1 MRRLHKEWKRD
12 VSVVMTA
19 LLVCGS
25 VGVPAEAKETSS
37 FIRGNGLAAVQRLEP
52 EVKTAEVTLSDQDK
66 KQLEKEET
74 VYVIAN
80 ADGSPQKLI
89 VSDWL
94 KNAMGSEAIEDS
106 TELTDIVNVKGD
118 ESFKQKEGSLGVW
131 DAAGNDIYYQG
142 NIQKELPVD
151 MKVTYRLNGK
161 AVSPDEL
168 AGQSGKV
175 TIRFDYTNRQKEAV
189 MVGEREE
196 ELYVPFVLLTSMVL
210 DNENFHNIEVSNGKI
225 INDGE
230 RTIVMGYAM
239 PGLKDNLDI
248 GSEDFDVEELDI
260 PEYVELTAD
269 VTDFELAAAMT
280 VATNEIFGDMDI
292 GTQEKMDDLSADMD
306 ELQDAMNEL
315 MDGTAELYDGV
326 LELYDGTE
334 ELTDGIDELDDG
346 AEKLDDGAG
355 DLRDGAKELYDGIG
369 TLKTGAGALFA
380 GVKQLA
386 DGLRQI
392 TQNDKALNDGAGAI
406 YAGLLEMAN
415 GQIGALNEALNGTGI
430 QLTMLTQPKT
440 PQEIGSFLN
449 TIKANQATIQSL
461 LNNGDMV
468 KAKVEAKVAQMM
480 PSGISIQALENMEVP
495 AAEEMKEELLK
506 QEVQQEE
513 TTAMPVEAQTQEKES
528 IEKADNEK
536 IIQASDEVTAV
547 SVENNNKEESS
558 QQNIE
563 DAPAQNQEPA
573 AEDGIKADEQSSEE
587 AVSGEDSE
595 EPAQESDSQEDGQE
609 AAPQA
614 EVQKKEVVMVQAS
627 TGVPSLDQIIAGIKA
642 QVVEQTYNQLMQTL
656 KMTDGTLEL
665 LKGAYQMNAGIGS
678 YTQGVD
684 QVYAG
689 VQELLKNAP
698 TLNSGIDALNDGA
711 GRLAAGASELKG
723 GTRELK
729 DGTEELR
736 DGGQELRDGVEEL
749 KDGSKE
755 LKDGTIEFNDEG
767 IQKLVDTFNGDLQEL
782 SDRFEGVKS
791 AARAYQSF
799 AGISDGVEGNV
810 RFIYKTAGIEK

>member
-1 MRRLHKEWKRD
+1 MKKMCNEWKKG
-12 VSVVMTA
+12 VSVVMAA

-25 VGVPAEAKETSS
+25 IQVPVQAKEAEGWIRKNVLTAVEKLNPEAKTE
-37 FIRGNGLAAVQRLEP
+37 GAEL
-52 EVKTAEVTLSDQDK
+52 TAQDK
-66 KQLEKEET
+66 KQLAKEET

-80 ADGSPQKLI
+80 AAGSPEKLI

-94 KNAMGSEAIEDS
+94 KNAMGSETLEDT
-106 TELTDIVNVKGD
+106 TELTNITNVKGT
-118 ESFKQKEGSLGVW
+118 EGFEQKQGSLGVW

-142 NIQKELPVD
+142 SIQKELPVD
-151 MKVTYRLNGK
+151 LKVTYQLNGRT
-161 AVSPDEL
+161 VSPEEL

-175 TIRFDYTNRQKEAV
+175 NIRFDYTNRQKEAV
-189 MVGEREE
+189 MVGEKEE
-196 ELYVPFVLLTSMVL
+196 ALYVPFVVMTSLVL
-210 DNENFHNIEVSNGKI
+210 DNENFRNIEVSNGKV

-269 VTDFELAAAMT
+269 VTDFELATTLT
-280 VATNEIFGDMDI
+280 VATNEIFADMDI
-292 GTQEKMDDLSADMD
+292 DAQEKMDDLSADMD

-346 AEKLDDGAG
+346 AEKLNDGAG

-369 TLKTGAGALFA
+369 TLKNGAGALFV

-386 DGLRQI
+386 DGLQQL
-392 TQNDKALNDGAGAI
+392 TQNDKALNDGAKALYDGVFQ
-406 YAGLLEMAN
+406 MAN
-415 GQIGALNEALNGTGI
+415 AQLAALSAAGI
-430 QLTMLTQPKT
+430 PGITTLSQPKT
-440 PQEIGSFLN
+440 PQEINKFLN
-449 TIKANQATIQSL
+449 DINNNQKIIQSL
-461 LNNGDMV
+461 LGSTASVRAMIEQEV
-468 KAKVEAKVAQMM
+468 TAQLT
-480 PSGISIQALENMEVP
+480 GISIQSLDNTEVP
-495 AAEEMKEELLK
+495 EAEPEESEDLQEKASAAEATEDPVPAEEDSEKTVESAGADTLTTAETDKK
-506 QEVQQEE
+506 QEQSSQNAEEVSEQEQKSEEEVSTEQQEE
-513 TTAMPVEAQTQEKES
+513 LQTE
-528 IEKADNEK
+528 
-536 IIQASDEVTAV
+536 
-547 SVENNNKEESS
+547 
-558 QQNIE
+558 
-563 DAPAQNQEPA
+563 
-573 AEDGIKADEQSSEE
+573 
-587 AVSGEDSE
+587 
-595 EPAQESDSQEDGQE
+595 QE
-609 AAPQA
+609 AAEQENNQSSDQEAEPQA
-614 EVQKKEVVMVQAS
+614 EVQEKEIVMVQ
-627 TGVPSLDQIIAGIKA
+627 TGSGAGNPTDAVKEKMVA
-642 QVVEQTYNQLMQTL
+642 RMTQQVIQTL
-656 KMTDGTLEL
+656 TMANATLEL

-684 QVYAG
+684 KVYEG

-729 DGTEELR
+729 DGTEELK

-749 KDGSKE
+749 RDGSKE

-767 IQKLVDTFNGDLQEL
+767 IQKLADTFNGDLQEL

-791 AARAYQSF
+791 AAKAYQSF

>member
-25 VGVPAEAKETSS
+25 MGVPAEAKETSS
-37 FIRGNGLAAVQRLEP
+37 FIRENALAAVQRLEP

-106 TELTDIVNVKGD
+106 TELTNIVNVKGD

-151 MKVTYRLNGK
+151 MKVTYHLNGK

-189 MVGEREE
+189 MVGEKEE

-210 DNENFHNIEVSNGKI
+210 DNENFHNIEISNGKI

-248 GSEDFDVEELDI
+248 GSEDFDIEELDI

-269 VTDFELAAAMT
+269 VADFELATTLT

-292 GTQEKMDDLSADMD
+292 DTQEKMDELSEDMD
-306 ELQDAMNEL
+306 DLEEAMNEL

-334 ELTDGIDELDDG
+334 ELTDGIGELDDG
-346 AEKLDDGAG
+346 AGELNDGAG
-355 DLRDGAKELYDGIG
+355 ELRDGTKELYDGIG
-369 TLKTGAGALFA
+369 TLKNGAGALFV
-380 GVKQLA
+380 GVKRIA
-386 DGLRQI
+386 DGLGQI
-392 TQNDKALNDGAGAI
+392 TANDAKLNGGAKDLYEGLLQMANTQLTVLKAQGMDVTILSAPDPKNPEEVKKFISDIESNMKAIQPLLSRAGQLNSKSISVDNLENAQIPVAEPKEEASQKQQGEQDTQVADGA
-406 YAGLLEMAN
+406 EMPKA
-415 GQIGALNEALNGTGI
+415 EA
-430 QLTMLTQPKT
+430 P
-440 PQEIGSFLN
+440 E
-449 TIKANQATIQSL
+449 
-461 LNNGDMV
+461 
-468 KAKVEAKVAQMM
+468 KV
-480 PSGISIQALENMEVP
+480 SG
-495 AAEEMKEELLK
+495 
-506 QEVQQEE
+506 EE
-513 TTAMPVEAQTQEKES
+513 TTETEDVSMVEDTEKKQEEPSEGMEEEPSQQQGQAEEENDEKHEVEPVQEPVPQVEVQEKDVVITGS
-528 IEKADNEK
+528 A
-536 IIQASDEVTAV
+536 AV
-547 SVENNNKEESS
+547 NPMD
-558 QQNIE
+558 QQ
-563 DAPAQNQEPA
+563 
-573 AEDGIKADEQSSEE
+573 K
-587 AVSGEDSE
+587 
-595 EPAQESDSQEDGQE
+595 
-609 AAPQA
+609 
-614 EVQKKEVVMVQAS
+614 
-627 TGVPSLDQIIAGIKA
+627 
-642 QVVEQTYNQLMQTL
+642 QTL
-656 KMTDGTLEL
+656 AMAYNTLKL
-665 LKGAYQMNAGIGS
+665 LDGAYRIYAGIGS

-689 VQELLKNAP
+689 VQELMKNAP
-698 TLNSGIDALNDGA
+698 TLNSGIDALSDGA
-711 GRLAAGASELKG
+711 RKLKDGANELKN
-723 GTRELK
+723 GTSELK
-729 DGTEELR
+729 DGTQELK
-736 DGGQELRDGVEEL
+736 DGGQELKDGVIELRDGSE
-749 KDGSKE
+749 K

-767 IQKLVDTFNGDLQEL
+767 IQKLLDMFNGDLQEL
-782 SDRFEGVKS
+782 SDRMNAVKS
-791 AARAYQSF
+791 AANSYQSF
-799 AGISDGVEGNV
+799 SGISDGVQGNV
-810 RFIYKTAGIEK
+810 RFIYKTAAIEK

>member
-25 VGVPAEAKETSS
+25 VGVPAEAKETGG

-151 MKVTYRLNGK
+151 MKVTYHLNGK

-175 TIRFDYTNRQKEAV
+175 TIRFDYTNRQKESV
-189 MVGEREE
+189 MVGEKEE

-248 GSEDFDVEELDI
+248 GSEDFDIGELDI

-269 VTDFELAAAMT
+269 VTDFELATTLT

-292 GTQEKMDDLSADMD
+292 DTQEKMDELSEDMD
-306 ELQDAMNEL
+306 DLEEAMNEL

-326 LELYDGTE
+326 LELSDGTD
-334 ELTDGIDELDDG
+334 ELTDGINELDDG
-346 AEKLDDGAG
+346 AGE
-355 DLRDGAKELYDGIG
+355 
-369 TLKTGAGALFA
+369 
-380 GVKQLA
+380 
-386 DGLRQI
+386 
-392 TQNDKALNDGAGAI
+392 LNDGASSLKSGAGELVDGVAQLA
-406 YAGLLEMAN
+406 AGLSTLVSNNDTLRAGAKQMFEAVLSGATAQLQAN
-415 GQIGALNEALNGTGI
+415 DAIKNYVPAGG
-430 QLTMLTQPKT
+430 LTI
-440 PQEIGSFLN
+440 EN
-449 TIKANQATIQSL
+449 YATV
-461 LNNGDMV
+461 LNNII
-468 KAKVEAKVAQMM
+468 AALT
-480 PSGISIQALENMEVP
+480 PSNTALLANM
-495 AAEEMKEELLK
+495 AEEAPVILDMNEEQEVNIQNGDQQREETDASEPTEVNSEKEE
-506 QEVQQEE
+506 QEE
-513 TTAMPVEAQTQEKES
+513 TELPTQDEEAEEKQEEVDEELEQNTDKKQPEQEIQAFVQEKETVLVQTAS
-528 IEKADNEK
+528 ADQAALEQLAKAK
-536 IIQASDEVTAV
+536 AAL
-547 SVENNNKEESS
+547 EELKVKL
-558 QQNIE
+558 
-563 DAPAQNQEPA
+563 DACNSFYQ
-573 AEDGIKADEQSSEE
+573 G
-587 AVSGEDSE
+587 
-595 EPAQESDSQEDGQE
+595 
-609 AAPQA
+609 
-614 EVQKKEVVMVQAS
+614 M
-627 TGVPSLDQIIAGIKA
+627 L
-642 QVVEQTYNQLMQTL
+642 
-656 KMTDGTLEL
+656 
-665 LKGAYQMNAGIGS
+665 AY
-678 YTQGVD
+678 T
-684 QVYAG
+684 AG
-689 VQELLKNAP
+689 VAQANQGAQALL
-698 TLNSGIDALNDGA
+698 DGA
-711 GRLAAGASELKG
+711 KKLRSGASELKD
-723 GTRELK
+723 GTSELK
-729 DGTEELR
+729 DGTKELR
-736 DGGQELRDGVEEL
+736 DGGQELKDGVVEL
-749 KDGSKE
+749 KDGSLE

-767 IQKLVDTFNGDLQEL
+767 IQKLLDMFNGDLQEL
-782 SDRFEGVKS
+782 SDRMNAVKS
-791 AARAYQSF
+791 AANSYQSF
-799 AGISDGVEGNV
+799 SGISDGVQGNV
-810 RFIYKTAGIEK
+810 RFIYKTAAIEK